1 LARLKLWAQDTA
13 GKCEAEGVEWEST
26 QVVLMTA
33 IVDAL
38 MAIKP
43 QAADREEFMALM
55 GKSFDA
61 YHKQDKRS
69 LQ

>member
-1 LARLKLWAQDTA
+1 
-13 GKCEAEGVEWEST
+13 
-26 QVVLMTA
+26 VLLTA

-43 QAADREEFMALM
+43 QAADREAFMALM
-55 GKSFDA
+55 GKTFDA
-61 YHKQDKRS
+61 YHNKGKRS